1 MSSVW
6 RIPAALAAL
15 SFVGIASAIVG
26 DGLWHWVC
34 WVGLSVPLLVCTVR
48 LWRQWPSRAPHESGG
63 AAVRLGVRQP

>member
-34 WVGLSVPLLVCTVR
+34 
-48 LWRQWPSRAPHESGG
+48 
-63 AAVRLGVRQP
+63 